1 MAKKKAVTTETSVT
15 ELPAWAQEYYGKVLG
30 RGLSGLEQPY
40 QAYQGPRIA
49 QFAGEETQAFDL
61 AKAGIGGFQPY
72 LSQAGDY
79 MGQAVDRPASAQAQ
93 RYLRQ
98 GTAPNTSAEA
108 QGYLRQGTAPG
119 VYDQAQGYLSQAT
132 APGMGGLSSAQK
144 YFDTATNERA
154 MSSVSP
160 YLGAGVSDQNVSSS
174 MPYFQKAGSMS
185 AIGSANP
192 YLAAGT
198 SSQAM
203 RLASPYL
210 QSAASGSAL
219 GAANP
224 YLQAGV
230 GSFPSQAGAYMN
242 PYNEAVTNRIGELAG
257 RNLRENILPGV
268 NRTFIGGGTFGGS
281 RSAEFTARAIRDAQE
296 AALSEQSRALQAGY
310 GQAADIYGA
319 DAARQIQ
326 AAQQAGQL
334 SESDLQRQLATGKT
348 YADIAS
354 QLASQQLQAG
364 QTAGSLTSADAQNQ
378 LAVGKGI
385 SDIYSDVASRNL
397 QAGQTAGTVALG
409 DLGRI
414 ADVGQ
419 SAGALGAADA
429 DRMIRAAQA
438 SGELATADSE
448 RMIRAA
454 QASGQLSAAD
464 ADRMLRAA
472 EVSGQLSGADAD
484 RLMRASAATSALGS
498 EARKQAADDFSTLSQ
513 VGGSKR
519 AMEDKSLDLAYSD
532 FKEERDYEAN
542 KVKEAAGLIGSLN
555 IPTST
560 TTTTSSPK
568 PSTLA
573 QLGGIGTTLLG
584 TAIGAGAFNKPASTA
599 APAATTVAPTTKVK
613 RGGAIRSKRPQ
624 KKGLGWLK
632 EMAR

>member
-40 QAYQGPRIA
+40 QAYKGPRIA
-49 QFAGEETQAFDL
+49 EFADEETQAFDL

-79 MGQAVDRPASAQAQ
+79 IGQAVDQPASAQAQ
-93 RYLRQ
+93 GYLSR
-98 GTAPNTSAEA
+98 GAAPGTSA
-108 QGYLRQGTAPG
+108 
-119 VYDQAQGYLSQAT
+119 QAQGYLSQAT

-154 MSSVSP
+154 MSSVAP
-160 YLGAGVSDQNVSSS
+160 YLSAGVSDKNVTSS

-185 AIGSANP
+185 ALGSANP
-192 YLAAGT
+192 YLTAGT
-198 SSQAM
+198 SERAM
-203 RLASPYL
+203 TLASPYL
-210 QSAASGSAL
+210 ESAASGSAL
-219 GAANP
+219 QAANP

-230 GSFPSQAGAYMN
+230 GSFPSQAAAYMN

-326 AAQQAGQL
+326 AAQQAGNL
-334 SESDLQRQLATGKT
+334 SEADLQRQLSTGKT

-354 QLASQQLQAG
+354 GLASQQLQAG
-364 QTAGSLTSADAQNQ
+364 QTAGSLTSADIQSQ
-378 LAVGKGI
+378 LATGKGI
-385 SDIYSDVASRNL
+385 ADIYSDLASRNL

-414 ADVGQ
+414 ADIGQ

-438 SGELATADSE
+438 SGELS
-448 RMIRAA
+448 
-454 QASGQLSAAD
+454 D
-464 ADRMLRAA
+464 AEANRMLRAA

-484 RLMRASAATSALGS
+484 RLMRASTATSALGS

-568 PSTLA
+568 PSTLSTVLGTGA
-573 QLGGIGTTLLG
+573 TILGLGG
-584 TAIGAGAFNKPASTA
+584 GAGIFNTPT

>member
-1 MAKKKAVTTETSVT
+1 
-15 ELPAWAQEYYGKVLG
+15 
-30 RGLSGLEQPY
+30 
-40 QAYQGPRIA
+40 
-49 QFAGEETQAFDL
+49 
-61 AKAGIGGFQPY
+61 
-72 LSQAGDY
+72 
-79 MGQAVDRPASAQAQ
+79 
-93 RYLRQ
+93 
-98 GTAPNTSAEA
+98 
-108 QGYLRQGTAPG
+108 
-119 VYDQAQGYLSQAT
+119 
-132 APGMGGLSSAQK
+132 
-144 YFDTATNERA
+144 
-154 MSSVSP
+154 
-160 YLGAGVSDQNVSSS
+160 
-174 MPYFQKAGSMS
+174 
-185 AIGSANP
+185 
-192 YLAAGT
+192 
-198 SSQAM
+198 
-203 RLASPYL
+203 
-210 QSAASGSAL
+210 
-219 GAANP
+219 
-224 YLQAGV
+224 
-230 GSFPSQAGAYMN
+230 MN

-438 SGELATADSE
+438 SGELSAADADRMLRASQVSGELTTADSE

>member
-1 MAKKKAVTTETSVT
+1 MAKKSTTTETETAVT
-15 ELPAWAQEYYGKVLG
+15 ELPAWAQQYYSQVLG
-30 RGLSGLEQPY
+30 RGLSGLDQPY

-72 LSQAGDY
+72 LSQAGEY
-79 MGQAVDRPASAQAQ
+79 IGESV
-93 RYLRQ
+93 
-98 GTAPNTSAEA
+98 
-108 QGYLRQGTAPG
+108 APG
-119 VYDQAQGYLSQAT
+119 A
-132 APGMGGLSSAQK
+132 GGLSAAQN
-144 YFDTATNERA
+144 YFNTAANERA
-154 MSSVSP
+154 MSSVAP
-160 YLGAGVSDQNVSSS
+160 YLGAGVSDKNVTSS

-185 AIGSANP
+185 ALGSANP
-192 YLAAGT
+192 YLTAGT
-198 SSQAM
+198 SERAM
-203 RLASPYL
+203 TLASPYL
-210 QSAASGSAL
+210 ESAASGSAL

-326 AAQQAGQL
+326 AAQQAGNL
-334 SESDLQRQLATGKT
+334 SEADLQRQLSTGKT

-354 QLASQQLQAG
+354 GLASQQLQAG
-364 QTAGSLTSADAQNQ
+364 QTAGSLTSADIQSQ
-378 LAVGKGI
+378 LATGKGI
-385 SDIYSDVASRNL
+385 SDIYSDLASRNL
-397 QAGQTAGTVALG
+397 QAGQTAGNVALG

-414 ADVGQ
+414 ADIGQ
-419 SAGALGAADA
+419 SAGSLAAADA
-429 DRMIRAAQA
+429 DR
-438 SGELATADSE
+438 L
-448 RMIRAA
+448 
-454 QASGQLSAAD
+454 
-464 ADRMLRAA
+464 LRA
-472 EVSGQLSGADAD
+472 ST
-484 RLMRASAATSALGS
+484 ATSALGS

-560 TTTTSSPK
+560 TTTTTSPK
-568 PSTLA
+568 PSTLSTVLGTGA
-573 QLGGIGTTLLG
+573 TILGLGG
-584 TAIGAGAFNKPASTA
+584 GAGLFNTPTA
-599 APAATTVAPTTKVK
+599 AATPATTAVAPTTKVK
-613 RGGAIRSKRPQ
+613 KGGAIRSKRPQ